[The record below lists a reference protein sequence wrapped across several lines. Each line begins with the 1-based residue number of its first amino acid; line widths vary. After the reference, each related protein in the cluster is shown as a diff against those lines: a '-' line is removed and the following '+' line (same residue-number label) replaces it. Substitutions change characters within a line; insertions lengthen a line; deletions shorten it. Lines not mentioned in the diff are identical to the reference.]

1 MTEQRVGSSEDY
13 RKQKANSCVTANI
26 YITGKEWVSRCSDS
40 GGIYS
45 FQSYSNN
52 YKTQIQLSCIN
63 LSPFLLSTGKLRNHA
78 SCKAET
84 ETQIAATS
92 VLEAPQNEL
101 SISLMVTHVINDEK
115 VYINSPMGQMNDNCL
130 SRCWIVI

>member
-1 MTEQRVGSSEDY
+1 MTEQCVGSSEDY
-13 RKQKANSCVTANI
+13 RKRKANSCVIANI
-26 YITGKEWVSRCSDS
+26 YIIGEEWVSRCSDS

-45 FQSYSNN
+45 FQSHSKN
-52 YKTQIQLSCIN
+52 YTTQIQPSCIN

-84 ETQIAATS
+84 ETQIAALS

-101 SISLMVTHVINDEK
+101 SISLMVTHMSSMMKKCI
-115 VYINSPMGQMNDNCL
+115 L
-130 SRCWIVI
+130 IVLWDKWMITAYRDAG